1 MSASEQ
7 MAGSERVIAA
17 VQGQEVD
24 RFPLVTPTSVV
35 TVESM
40 TVTGVYFPEAHTDP
54 YKMAALAAAGHEL
67 LGFDTVTPY
76 FSILLEAAALGCEVD
91 LNSVDAMPAIKIN
104 PLKNLLERKWDWRPP
119 ANFLD
124 RQPVK
129 ALLAAIRLLKK
140 RYGRRV
146 AVVGKVIGPWT
157 LAYHL
162 CGVQDFLLGLVLEP
176 EAVRELLERL
186 LAVPLRLAV
195 AEIEAGVDV
204 LTWADHA
211 TSDLVS
217 AAAYRDF
224 LLPLHQRAM
233 EQLAG
238 SCPVILHTCGR
249 ATDRVAYFARA
260 GFTAFHFDSRNP
272 VGDLLS
278 LANGRLNLIGGINNP
293 QTLLNGK
300 VKEVRATIEGLLQ
313 AGIKMVAPE
322 CAVPLRTPNQN
333 LRAIV
338 QAVRDFSR
346 RHRKV

>member
-1 MSASEQ
+1 MPGKEL

-17 VQGQEVD
+17 LRGEEVD
-24 RFPLVTPTSVV
+24 RLPLITPTSVA

-40 TVTGVYFPEAHTDP
+40 TAIGTYFPEAHTDA
-54 YKMAALAAAGHEL
+54 YKMAALAATGHEL
-67 LGFDTVTPY
+67 LGFDTVAPY

-91 LNSVDAMPAIKIN
+91 WNQVDAMPVIKKN
-104 PLKNLLERKWDWRPP
+104 PLQKWDDWRLP

-129 ALLAAIRLLKK
+129 ALLAAIGLLKK
-140 RYGRRV
+140 RYGKRV

-162 CGVQDFLLGLVLEP
+162 FGVQNFLLGLVLEP
-176 EAVRELLERL
+176 ETVRELLGRL
-186 LAVPLRLAV
+186 LTVPLKLAT
-195 AEIEAGVDV
+195 AEIESGADV
-204 LTWADHA
+204 LTWADH
-211 TSDLVS
+211 TTNDLVS

-224 LLPLHQRAM
+224 LLPLHQQAM
-233 EQLAG
+233 KQLPTD
-238 SCPVILHTCGR
+238 CPVILHTCGR
-249 ATDRVAYFARA
+249 VTDRITYFAGA

-272 VGDLLS
+272 PEQLLS
-278 LANGRLNLIGGINNP
+278 LANGRLTLIGGINNP

-300 VKEVRATIEGLLQ
+300 VAEVKKEAERLLQ
-313 AGIKMVAPE
+313 AGIKLVTAE

-338 QAVRDFSR
+338 QAVRDLSR
-346 RHRKV
+346 CHRKS